1 MSMIYVWVLVI
12 YMTTHQHTT
21 QSGGP
26 TIIDNITTMEECQ
39 RVAKI
44 VSERDGTK
52 YARCIQVQKV
62 KP

>member
-1 MSMIYVWVLVI
+1 MSTIYVWVLLI
-12 YMTTHQHTT
+12 YMQSHQYEYRG
-21 QSGGP
+21 GGP
-26 TIIDNITTMEECQ
+26 VVIDNITTMEECQ

-44 VSERDGTK
+44 ATERDGTR